1 MSVDPESRLERVLRV
16 VLILVAAAAVSLM
29 AVSASAVSF
38 HADLDEDQEVP
49 PFVRGPNEIPSF
61 GIFDLILE
69 GDAMTWT
76 FVLQT
81 ESIENPLTEAHIHS
95 GAFGEPGPIVQP
107 LFDLTDVP
115 VEITGDLVA
124 SGDFVNP
131 DLKAGL
137 LACAAL
143 GAGTFC
149 DFYVNVHTT
158 VHMPGEIRGQVQVVP
173 EPSALLLLVGGLM
186 GALALRRRPA

>member
-1 MSVDPESRLERVLRV
+1 MRA
-16 VLILVAAAAVSLM
+16 VLIFVAAAAVALM
-29 AVSASAVSF
+29 AASVSALPF
-38 HADLDEDQEVP
+38 HADLDEDQVVP
-49 PFVRGPNEIPSF
+49 PFDRGPNEIPSF
-61 GIFDLILE
+61 GIFDLTLE

-81 ESIENPLTEAHIHS
+81 QSIENPLTQAHIHS
-95 GAFGEPGPIVQP
+95 GAFGVPGPVVQP

-115 VEITGDLVA
+115 VEITGDIIV
-124 SGDFVNP
+124 SGDFTNP
-131 DLKAGL
+131 NLTAGL

-143 GAGTFC
+143 GAGSFC

-158 VHMPGEIRGQVQVVP
+158 VHVAGEIRGQLQVVP

-186 GALALRRRPA
+186 GALALRQRPA

>member
-1 MSVDPESRLERVLRV
+1 MRA

-29 AVSASAVSF
+29 AASASAVGF

-49 PFVRGPNEIPSF
+49 PIVRGPGEVPSF
-61 GIFDLILE
+61 GIFDLTLE
-69 GDAMTWT
+69 GDAITWT

-81 ESIENPLTEAHIHS
+81 QSVENPLTEAHIHS
-95 GAFGEPGPIVQP
+95 GAFGVPGPIIQP

-115 VEITGDLVA
+115 IEITGDIIV
-124 SGDFVNP
+124 SGDFTNP
-131 DLKAGL
+131 DLTAGL

-143 GAGTFC
+143 GVGTFC

-158 VHMPGEIRGQVQVVP
+158 VHLPGEIRGQLQVVP
-173 EPSALLLLVGGLM
+173 EPSALLLLVGGFM
-186 GALALRRRPA
+186 GALALRRRPV